1 MWATDTPDTR
11 SDGGTQ
17 RREAFRSRPGRAQ
30 SEVVGVVFLTAVVAA
45 LALTVG
51 AAVIAGS
58 TADDSGPTTDF
69 VLEVTA
75 SDALLSHNG
84 GDVLDVSALTVV
96 LERGG
101 TAQRFT
107 PVPADTS
114 DGDGRFAPGDRI
126 SHAHGYSGGDVIVVV
141 VHRPSN
147 TVIFE
152 ERASVPP

>member
-1 MWATDTPDTR
+1 M
-11 SDGGTQ
+11 SGLGGG
-17 RREAFRSRPGRAQ
+17 RDGRAQ

-58 TADDSGPTTDF
+58 TGGDADPTTDF

-84 GDVLDVSALTVV
+84 GDVLDLSALTVI
-96 LERGG
+96 LERDG
-101 TAQRFT
+101 TDQRFT
-107 PVPADTS
+107 PAPADTS
-114 DGDGRFAPGDRI
+114 DGDARFAPGDRI
-126 SHAHGYSGGDVIVVV
+126 SYAHGYAGGDVTVVV

-147 TVIFE
+147 TVVFE
-152 ERASVPP
+152 ETAPVPI

>member
-1 MWATDTPDTR
+1 VSGLSSGDER
-11 SDGGTQ
+11 G
-17 RREAFRSRPGRAQ
+17 Q
-30 SEVVGVVFLTAVVAA
+30 SEVVGVVFLTGVVAA

-58 TADDSGPTTDF
+58 TSGETEPTTDY

-96 LERGG
+96 LERDG
-101 TAQRFT
+101 TVQRFT
-107 PVPADTS
+107 PAPADTS
-114 DGDGRFAPGDRI
+114 DGDARLTPGDRI
-126 SHAHGYSGGDVIVVV
+126 GYAHGYSGGDVTVVV

-147 TVIFE
+147 AVLFE